1 MEEKFVVYE
10 NYRVRP
16 QKAVVHNSNCS
27 CANREQSID
36 LKIDDN
42 FLFNMHEPND
52 RWYGYFKSINENMA
66 FGSLLPNR
74 QFKLC
79 GVCLKKIKDDLFNE

>member
-10 NYRVRP
+10 NWRVRP
-16 QKAVVHNSNCS
+16 QKAVVHSSKCS
-27 CANREQSID
+27 HANREQSID
-36 LKIDDN
+36 QKIEDN

-52 RWYGYFKSINENMA
+52 RWYGYFKSLNEAMA

-74 QFKLC
+74 QLKLC